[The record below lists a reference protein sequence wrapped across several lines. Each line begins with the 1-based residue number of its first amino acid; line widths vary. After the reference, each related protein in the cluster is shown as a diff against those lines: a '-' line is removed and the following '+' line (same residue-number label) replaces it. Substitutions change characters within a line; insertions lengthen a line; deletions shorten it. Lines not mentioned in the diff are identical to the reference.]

1 MLPVLRPISLALLAS
16 AFAVAC
22 TVRTLQVEESRPAPG
37 PGTRVESPVK
47 AHLLDGTTVLYAHG
61 VKVEDQALV
70 GPGTRFGLRLEEL
83 GPVERVPL
91 DSLVGMEA
99 FRSGV
104 NGAATAGLTLLAVA
118 GTLGIGALLA
128 VAIFGSCPTFY
139 SDSLNTQ
146 VLEAEGFSYSIAPL
160 FEARDVDRLRL
171 RTGADGTLRLE
182 VRNEALETHFI
193 NHLELL
199 QVSHAPDEQVVP
211 DALGH
216 PLALRDLRAPAI
228 ARDRAGRQV
237 ARALTAADG
246 EVFATDTVVL
256 ARASVTDLEDYI
268 DLAFPSPVG
277 GDSIGLLL
285 RLRNSLLNTVL
296 LYDLMLGRQ
305 GARALD
311 WQARDLDR
319 VGPALELGSWY
330 AGRMGLR
337 VLVRQGTGFRE
348 VARIRDTGP
357 IAWKDVAV
365 LLPPFEGDSVHL
377 RLAFVADNWR
387 IDRVALAA
395 GARQAAA
402 GTIPLEQVLVAP
414 GTPDTAALA
423 AMRAPDGRYL
433 ETRPGQ
439 HFTAVWRPE
448 LPASGAEQTYLLA
461 SQGYYIE
468 WVRRAWIAEGRDTTG
483 FRPDD
488 VALVEAI
495 HRWRGVQDSLEALFY
510 ASKIPVR

>member
-1 MLPVLRPISLALLAS
+1 MPPVLRRTSLVLLVA

-22 TVRTLQVEESRPAPG
+22 TVRTLQVEESRPAPQ

-47 AHLLDGTTVLYAHG
+47 AHLVDGTTVLYAHG
-61 VKVEDQALV
+61 VRVEDQALV
-70 GPGTRFGLRLEEL
+70 GTGTRFGLRLEEL

-99 FRSGV
+99 FRAGV

-118 GTLGIGALLA
+118 GTVAVGALLA

-139 SDSLNTQ
+139 SDSLNTP

-171 RTGADGTLRLE
+171 RVGADGTVRLE

-199 QVSHAPDEQVVP
+199 QVSHAADEQVVP
-211 DALGH
+211 DAMGR

-228 ARDRAGRQV
+228 ARDRVG
-237 ARALTAADG
+237 RALAGVLAAADG
-246 EVFATDTVVL
+246 GVFGSDSALL
-256 ARASVTDLEDYI
+256 AAASVTDHEDYI
-268 DLAFPSPVG
+268 DLAFPSPVA

-330 AGRMGLR
+330 ASRMGLR
-337 VLVRQGTGFRE
+337 VLLWEGTGFRE

-365 LLPPFEGDSVHL
+365 MLPSLKGDSVHI

-395 GARQAAA
+395 GARGAVP
-402 GTIPLEQVLVAP
+402 GTIPLGQVLVAP
-414 GTPDTAALA
+414 DTPDTAALE
-423 AMRAPDGRYL
+423 AMQAPDGRYL

-439 HFTAVWRPE
+439 QFTAVWRPA
-448 LPASGAEQTYLLA
+448 LPAADTEQTYLLA
-461 SQGYYIE
+461 SQGYYVE

-488 VALVEAI
+488 VALVQAI
-495 HRWRGVQDSLEALFY
+495 HRWRGVQDSLEAQFY
-510 ASKIPVR
+510 ASRIPVR